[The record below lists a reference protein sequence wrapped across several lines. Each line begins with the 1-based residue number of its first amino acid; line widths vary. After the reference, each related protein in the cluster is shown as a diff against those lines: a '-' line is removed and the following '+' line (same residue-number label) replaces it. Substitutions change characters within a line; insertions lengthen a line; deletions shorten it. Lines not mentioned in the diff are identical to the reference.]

1 MMGKI
6 PSWAHQLKQPCK
18 GASEII
24 LEQCNTFLDGEGN
37 ITLLSDMQKQNVLN
51 IINSFASE
59 ALRTL
64 CIAFKDLIRHSTS
77 TSKLHSQQK
86 HLCNTGS

>member
-1 MMGKI
+1 MMEKI

-24 LEQCNTFLDGEGN
+24 LEQCSTFLDGEGN

-64 CIAFKDLIRHSTS
+64 CIAFKDLNEISDDQIVRYIRPGQTS
-77 TSKLHSQQK
+77 M
-86 HLCNTGS
+86 